1 MTEWASSAEHE
12 QVSRYLSAEEI
23 ELWRAV
29 TATVRP
35 RDPRKLAAARP
46 QAEQK
51 PVPKAEHRVLVETP
65 VKMKPVLRPLGL
77 IDRRQQRELSKGRLE
92 IDARIDLHGRRVADA
107 HQAVNEFL
115 QRAQGEGAR
124 VVLIVTGKGGA
135 RPGVGAAYSD
145 GEIGILRRQ
154 APLWLA
160 DPRLR
165 HVVAA
170 FGEAA
175 PAHGGAGALYVR
187 LRRR

>member
-1 MTEWASSAEHE
+1 MRDRSSTG
-12 QVSRYLSAEEI
+12 RKLTAEEL

-29 TATVRP
+29 TSTVRP
-35 RDPRKLAAARP
+35 RDPRRIQAAVLATDHKSTPKFEQRPHGDGPAKARP
-46 QAEQK
+46 A
-51 PVPKAEHRVLVETP
+51 
-65 VKMKPVLRPLGL
+65 LRPLGS
-77 IDRRQQRELSKGRLE
+77 IDRRQQRDLSRGRLQ

-107 HQAVNEFL
+107 HQAVHDFL
-115 QRAQGEGAR
+115 QRAHAAGAR
-124 VVLIVTGKGGA
+124 VVLIVTGKGG
-135 RPGVGAAYSD
+135 GGMMKSD

-154 APLWLA
+154 APLWLT

-175 PAHGGAGALYVR
+175 QFHGGAGALYVR

>member
-1 MTEWASSAEHE
+1 MAQHRLMGR
-12 QVSRYLSAEEI
+12 QLSAEEI

-35 RDPRKLAAARP
+35 REPRKALATRP
-46 QAEQK
+46 VTDHK
-51 PVPKAEHRVLVETP
+51 PALKTESRALVEMP
-65 VKMKPVLRPLGL
+65 PRMKPAVRPLGT
-77 IDRRQQRELSKGRLE
+77 IDRRQRRDLSKGHLQ

-107 HQAVNEFL
+107 HQAVHDFL
-115 QRAQGEGAR
+115 KRAHGEGAC

-135 RPGVGAAYSD
+135 RPGTGSAFSD

-170 FGEAA
+170 FGEAS
-175 PAHGGAGALYVR
+175 PTHGGAGALYVR

>member
-1 MTEWASSAEHE
+1 MAQHKPMGR
-12 QVSRYLSAEEI
+12 QLSAEEI

-35 RDPRKLAAARP
+35 REPRKMNAVRP
-46 QAEQK
+46 IGDYK
-51 PVPKAEHRVLVETP
+51 PELKLESHTLVEPPPRT
-65 VKMKPVLRPLGL
+65 KPAIRPLGS
-77 IDRRQQRELSKGRLE
+77 IDRRQRRELSKGYLQ

-107 HQAVNEFL
+107 HQTVHDFL
-115 QRAQGEGAR
+115 KRAQSEGAR
-124 VVLIVTGKGGA
+124 LVLIVTGKGGA
-135 RPGVGAAYSD
+135 RPGAGSTFSD
-145 GEIGILRRQ
+145 GEVGVLRRQ

-170 FGEAA
+170 FGEAS
-175 PAHGGAGALYVR
+175 PAHGGTGALYVR

>member
-1 MTEWASSAEHE
+1 MELASLAERD
-12 QVSRYLSAEEI
+12 QVSRQLSAEEI

-35 RDPRKLAAARP
+35 RDPRKLAAVRP
-46 QAEQK
+46 QPEQK
-51 PVPKAEHRVLVETP
+51 PAPKSEHRILVETST
-65 VKMKPVLRPLGL
+65 KAKPMLRPLGS
-77 IDRRQQRELSKGRLE
+77 IDRRQQKELSKGRLQ

-107 HQAVNEFL
+107 HQAINEFL
-115 QRAQGEGAR
+115 RRAQGEGAR
-124 VVLIVTGKGGA
+124 VVLIVTGKDSVRA
-135 RPGVGAAYSD
+135 GVGSAYSD
-145 GEIGILRRQ
+145 GEVGILRRQ
-154 APLWLA
+154 APQWLA

>member
-1 MTEWASSAEHE
+1 MNR
-12 QVSRYLSAEEI
+12 QLSAEEI

-29 TATVRP
+29 TSTVRP
-35 RDPRKLAAARP
+35 RDPRKLAVVRP
-46 QAEQK
+46 LSEQR
-51 PVPKAEHRVLVETP
+51 PAPKAEHSVLVETCP
-65 VKMKPVLRPLGL
+65 KIRPALRPLGS
-77 IDRRQQRELSKGRLE
+77 IDRRQQKELSKGRLQ

-107 HQAVNEFL
+107 HQAINDFL
-115 QRAQGEGAR
+115 RRAQGEGAR
-124 VVLIVTGKGGA
+124 VVLIVTGKGGG
-135 RPGVGAAYSD
+135 RSGVGAPHSD

>member
-1 MTEWASSAEHE
+1 MA
-12 QVSRYLSAEEI
+12 QRSRNDRQLTTDEL
-23 ELWRAV
+23 ELWRVV

-35 RDPRKLAAARP
+35 RDPRRATALAS
-46 QAEQK
+46 AEHKSAQLLEHRAVLDPPAKQK
-51 PVPKAEHRVLVETP
+51 PL
-65 VKMKPVLRPLGL
+65 LRPLGS
-77 IDRRQQRELSKGRLE
+77 IDRRQQRDLTRGRLQ

-107 HQAVNEFL
+107 HQAVHDFL
-115 QRAQGEGAR
+115 RRAQSEGAR

-135 RPGVGAAYSD
+135 MKSD
-145 GEIGILRRQ
+145 GETGILRRQ

-175 PAHGGAGALYVR
+175 QAHGGAGALYVR